1 VSGRHR
7 EAAGD
12 AAARAAASAA
22 SPSDPPG
29 AEAAATVPAAA
40 AAASRASTRRWW
52 SLVAL
57 CLSAAIVWF
66 AAACIPVAT
75 TAISNDLGG
84 SVTSLQWVNTVFT
97 LACGALVIAA
107 GRLGDIFGRR
117 RVLAI
122 GLVIFAAASVVAA
135 LAPSTDVLILGRAL
149 MGVGAAAIL
158 PATLAI
164 IPIEFSG
171 KDQVTAFSAWMAT
184 TAVGQAAAP
193 AISGGLTTLLGWQ
206 AIFWIN
212 LPLCAAAFV
221 LVRWSTPESRDEG
234 ASHSL
239 DYPGLVTVAAGLVA
253 LLYALNEGP
262 NSGWGSTRIIVS
274 FVLAA
279 ALLAA
284 FVLIE
289 HRSREPLLDLGLFRR
304 SSFDGALIDNLVY
317 NITLAGTMYVLA
329 LYLENVRGYDAFTA
343 GLLLLPSTVSMLV
356 FIPIGARLE
365 LGKGPRF
372 PLATGTLIMGIGTFL
387 AGFLATDTPYWWYAL
402 AIFIQGVGIGLF
414 STPLSDTAVGLAPPA
429 ESGAA
434 SGAFK
439 MCSMVG
445 GALGVALLGGI
456 YRGLQLSQ
464 LHGDAAAAHLTA
476 EQQQLV
482 NDAFA
487 SSQKAEQIYKTL
499 APDVQQKVQDAVQ
512 TALAHGI
519 GGSLKVAAIF
529 SVAAFIAVLLLVPKG
544 ILHADRE

>member
-1 VSGRHR
+1 MSDRR

-12 AAARAAASAA
+12 RAAPAAPSAASATA
-22 SPSDPPG
+22 SAGAPPG
-29 AEAAATVPAAA
+29 QTAVRGATV
-40 AAASRASTRRWW
+40 TGKKRWW

-66 AAACIPVAT
+66 AAANIPVAT
-75 TAISNDLGG
+75 AAISDDLGG
-84 SVTSLQWVNTVFT
+84 SVTALQWVNTIFT
-97 LACGALVIAA
+97 LVCGALVIAA

-117 RVLAI
+117 RVLGI
-122 GLVIFAAASVVAA
+122 GLVIFAAASVLAA
-135 LAPSTDVLILGRAL
+135 LAPTTSMLIAGRAL

-193 AISGGLTTLLGWQ
+193 AISGGLIEFLGWP

-212 LPLCAAAFV
+212 LPACALAFV
-221 LVRWSTPESRDEG
+221 LVTRTTPESRDEG
-234 ASHSL
+234 ASHRL
-239 DYPGLVTVAAGLVA
+239 DYAGLGTVAAGLVA
-253 LLYALNEGP
+253 LLYALNEAP
-262 NSGWGSTRIIVS
+262 ARGWTSPLILAS
-274 FVLAA
+274 FALAVV
-279 ALLAA
+279 LLAA

-289 HRSREPLLDLGLFRR
+289 RRVREPLLDLALFRR
-304 SSFDGALIDNLVY
+304 RSFDGALIDNLAY

-329 LYLENVRGYDAFTA
+329 LYLEQVRGYDAFTA
-343 GLLLLPSTVSMLV
+343 GLYLLPSTVSMLV

-365 LGKGPRF
+365 LRRGPRF
-372 PLATGTLIMGIGTFL
+372 PLATGTLIMGVGTFL
-387 AGFLATDTPYWWYAL
+387 AGFLAVDTPYWWYAM
-402 AIFIQGVGIGLF
+402 AIFIQGIGIGLF

-445 GALGVALLGGI
+445 GALGVALMGGI

-464 LHGDAAAAHLTA
+464 LHGDADAAHLTA

-487 SSQKAEQIYKTL
+487 SSDKARQIYETL
-499 APDVQQKVQDAVQ
+499 APDVQERVHDAVLA
-512 TALAHGI
+512 ALAHGI
-519 GGSLKVAAIF
+519 GGSLKIVAVF
-529 SVAAFIAVLLLVPKG
+529 SVLAVIAVLLLVPKG
-544 ILHADRE
+544 ILHPDRKG